1 MPITPE
7 EMARRSKAATEEEL
21 LKLHQAIAADPSL
34 VERKPRDTLAG
45 AKAST
50 QASAKVSAKASLA
63 QSDGADSSDSGSPVH
78 EPQRKGTKHKHQ
90 SFASS
95 LLEDNTDLH
104 NRLAALSCKLGRCKS
119 ERDETEARYE
129 HVRIEN
135 AELRLD
141 LHEAKRKLVRA
152 YRLLGCTFFTL
163 TAVLTAVVFM

>member
-34 VERKPRDTLAG
+34 VERKPRDTLSG
-45 AKAST
+45 AKE
-50 QASAKVSAKASLA
+50 SAKASRLA
-63 QSDGADSSDSGSPVH
+63 QSDGADSSDSGSPVL
-78 EPQRKGTKHKHQ
+78 EPPRKSTKRKHQ

-95 LLEDNTDLH
+95 LLEDNTNLH
-104 NRLAALSCKLGRCKS
+104 NRLAALSSRFGRCKS

-163 TAVLTAVVFM
+163 TAVLTAVAFM